1 MRSNIKPILNTFKVT
16 DMKKIALLLCI
27 FIGSFAV
34 MPEAGASVISKTGM
48 ETGLIKGEPKI
59 NHKSAKRFKTH
70 RGNYKRGKRTCL
82 KKSGCAPKR
91 SHLKSGRPCR
101 FNQLP

>member
-1 MRSNIKPILNTFKVT
+1 MV
-16 DMKKIALLLCI
+16 M
-27 FIGSFAV
+27 
-34 MPEAGASVISKTGM
+34 MPEVNATALTKDNM
-48 ETGLIKGEPKI
+48 ETSLLKGGPKI

-91 SHLKSGRPCR
+91 AHLKGGRSCR

>member
-1 MRSNIKPILNTFKVT
+1 MPVKVN
-16 DMKKIALLLCI
+16 DMKKIVLLLCI
-27 FIGSFAV
+27 FLGSFAM
-34 MPEAGASVISKTGM
+34 MPQVEASTISKDNM
-48 ETGLIKGEPKI
+48 ESRLFKGEPRI

-70 RGNYKRGKRTCL
+70 RGNFKRGKRTCL
-82 KKSGCAPKR
+82 RKSGCAPKR